1 MVVVNPA
8 YTSQTCPH
16 CGHVDRG
23 NRPSRDTFKCLR
35 CGFNGP
41 ADHVAAMNIRNAGLE
56 SLSLGAGQCAR
67 NATPF
72 SNTSVLEGTIG
83 GLPPEDVGAT
93 SGSCK
98 PATLVVGN

>member
-1 MVVVNPA
+1 MLTEETALPVTPSSVCVVKDI
-8 YTSQTCPH
+8 
-16 CGHVDRG
+16 HVHYGRG
-23 NRPSRDTFKCLR
+23 

-72 SNTSVLEGTIG
+72 SDTSVLEGTIG

>member
-72 SNTSVLEGTIG
+72 SDTSVLEGTIG

-98 PATLVVGN
+98 PTTLVVGN